1 MKHAFHKALIFSFL
15 LLTLLPLPSS
25 GETMKNIYSFTMKTI
40 DGQDKSL
47 ADYQGKTLLVVNTAS
62 LCGHTPQYKT
72 LQALYDKY
80 KTQGLEILAFP
91 ANNFGAQEPGTDQE
105 IKTFCS
111 TKFNVTFPVFSKISV
126 KGADIHPLY
135 QYLTTESGFP
145 GDIKWNFNK
154 FLIDPSG
161 KVVARFESGADPM
174 SAEVVGE
181 VERLVGMGH
190 ASHSKN

>member
-1 MKHAFHKALIFSFL
+1 MKTALPKALIFSFL

-40 DGQDKSL
+40 DGQEKPL

-62 LCGHTPQYKT
+62 LCGYTPQYKT

-105 IKTFCS
+105 IKNFCT
-111 TKFNVTFPVFSKISV
+111 TKFHVTFPVFSKISV

-174 SAEVVGE
+174 SAEVAGE
-181 VERLVGMGH
+181 VEKMLTAGQ
-190 ASHSKN
+190 AK